1 MYCNGAW
8 AHVVV
13 ECVEQ
18 KVSLSLSSFSHNMEQ
33 KKDLNLLWKMVESTF
48 GDVDEVCNEINEA
61 AIELAVTPLQSWTDY
76 PTVQRAIGIM
86 LELRRAFE
94 VLKPNVE
101 VTFPE
106 GWGKDEDK

>member
-1 MYCNGAW
+1 MGAFVW
-8 AHVVV
+8 

-18 KVSLSLSSFSHNMEQ
+18 KVSLSLSSFSHKMEQ

-76 PTVQRAIGIM
+76 PAVQRAIGVM

>member
-1 MYCNGAW
+1 
-8 AHVVV
+8 
-13 ECVEQ
+13 
-18 KVSLSLSSFSHNMEQ
+18 MEQ

-106 GWGKDEDK
+106 GWGKNEDK

>member
-1 MYCNGAW
+1 
-8 AHVVV
+8 
-13 ECVEQ
+13 
-18 KVSLSLSSFSHNMEQ
+18 MEQ
-33 KKDLNLLWKMVESTF
+33 NKNLLLFMKMVQSTF

-101 VTFPE
+101 VTFQE

>member
-1 MYCNGAW
+1 M
-8 AHVVV
+8 V

-18 KVSLSLSSFSHNMEQ
+18 KVSLSLYSFYHNME
-33 KKDLNLLWKMVESTF
+33 KNKNLPLFMKMVQSTF
-48 GDVDEVCNEINEA
+48 GDVDEVCDEINEA

-76 PTVQRAIGIM
+76 PAVQRAIGVM

>member
-1 MYCNGAW
+1 MGAFVW
-8 AHVVV
+8 

-18 KVSLSLSSFSHNMEQ
+18 KVSLSLSSFSHKMEQ
-33 KKDLNLLWKMVESTF
+33 KKDLNLLWKMVESIF

-76 PTVQRAIGIM
+76 PAVQRAIGVM

>member
-1 MYCNGAW
+1 
-8 AHVVV
+8 
-13 ECVEQ
+13 
-18 KVSLSLSSFSHNMEQ
+18 MEQ

-48 GDVDEVCNEINEA
+48 GDVDEVCNEINDA
-61 AIELAVTPLQSWTDY
+61 AIELAVTPLRSITDY
-76 PTVQRAIGIM
+76 PAVQRAIWVM

>member
-1 MYCNGAW
+1 MVHGRISC
-8 AHVVV
+8 VV

-18 KVSLSLSSFSHNMEQ
+18 KVSLSLYNFYHYMEQ

-61 AIELAVTPLQSWTDY
+61 AIELAVTPLQSISDY
-76 PTVQRAIGIM
+76 PAVQRAIWIM

-106 GWGKDEDK
+106 GWGEDEDK